1 MALQTVCHQ
10 TVSNS
15 LPVGVIQ
22 AGVALS
28 GQCANLLPV
37 SDKLVFLQM
46 DLGGILGMCL
56 LKALCIT
63 TKCVD
68 LIEREKTGD
77 KIRAQNTKFLT
88 Y

>member
-10 TVSNS
+10 TVSS
-15 LPVGVIQ
+15 FLPVGVVQ

-28 GQCANLLPV
+28 GQGANLLPV
-37 SDKLVFLQM
+37 GDELVFLQM

-68 LIEREKTGD
+68 LVEREETGD
-77 KIRAQNTKFLT
+77 KIRAQHTKFLT

>member
-1 MALQTVCHQ
+1 MALQTVCHH
-10 TVSNS
+10 TVSS
-15 LPVGVIQ
+15 FFLPVGVIQ

-28 GQCANLLPV
+28 GQSTNLLPV
-37 SDKLVFLQM
+37 GDELVFLQM

-68 LIEREKTGD
+68 LIEREETGD
-77 KIRAQNTKFLT
+77 KIRAQNTKFLA
-88 Y
+88 